1 MTLSAI
7 GPLAVVAN
15 ILLGKYV
22 LKEKVSFLSFI
33 ACGLL
38 LIGSLITL
46 LFSNYSK
53 ENYDIKVSSSNFLKI
68 EEMML

>member
-1 MTLSAI
+1 MTLSSI

-22 LKEKVSFLSFI
+22 LKEKVSILSYV

-38 LIGSLITL
+38 LIGSLVTL
-46 LFSNYSK
+46 LYSNYSNEK
-53 ENYDIKVSSSNFLKI
+53 FDIK
-68 EEMML
+68 